1 LITLE
6 RNWNK
11 KSILIVDDD
20 PTSIILFEEYLA
32 NTSALLFSASNS
44 VETMEIL
51 KNSPVD
57 LILMD
62 LQLED
67 ISGFMLLTKIRNF
80 DPNIPVIAETA
91 FASAEDRRKC
101 ISSGFNGFLS
111 KPIFMEDLFEE
122 LDRYL
127 NF

>member
-1 LITLE
+1 LE
-6 RNWNK
+6 RDWNK

-44 VETMEIL
+44 IEAMEVL
-51 KNSPVD
+51 KHSPVD

>member
-1 LITLE
+1 LE
-6 RNWNK
+6 RDWKNK
-11 KSILIVDDD
+11 AILIVDDD
-20 PTSIILFEEYLA
+20 PTSIILFEEYLETT
-32 NTSALLFSASNS
+32 NALIFSAPNS
-44 VETMEIL
+44 LEALDIL
-51 KNSPVD
+51 KNSPID
-57 LILMD
+57 LVLMD

-80 DPNIPVIAETA
+80 DPNIPIIAETA
-91 FASAEDRRKC
+91 FASAEDQRRC

-111 KPIFMEDLFEE
+111 KPIFIDNLFGE